1 MSDSVKSFLKE
12 WGLLILLTFFVSS
25 CRSFLAEP
33 RYIPSGSML
42 PELQI
47 NDRLIIEKLSL
58 RNSLPK
64 RGDIVVFKS
73 PYSFDEKD
81 FEFKLIDIV
90 KEPPLVNYLNL
101 ALEQYSDDKK
111 RILNTRGQA
120 FKTLNLDIYGLSR
133 QEIIQLLLSD
143 GKLIKRP
150 FLIYE
155 EEKVIL
161 GFNEIEYAK
170 QFI

>member
-1 MSDSVKSFLKE
+1 LKKIIFYSY
-12 WGLLILLTFFVSS
+12 LKCST
-25 CRSFLAEP
+25 CRKAAKWLES
-33 RYIPSGSML
+33 
-42 PELQI
+42 
-47 NDRLIIEKLSL
+47 
-58 RNSLPK
+58 
-64 RGDIVVFKS
+64 
-73 PYSFDEKD
+73 KD
-81 FEFKLIDIV
+81 FEFQFIDIV

-111 RILNTRGQA
+111 RIFNTRGKA

-133 QEIIQLLLSD
+133 EEIIQLLLSD

-170 QFI
+170 QFL

>member
-1 MSDSVKSFLKE
+1 MKKNILYSYIKCSTCRKAVKWLES
-12 WGLLILLTFFVSS
+12 
-25 CRSFLAEP
+25 R
-33 RYIPSGSML
+33 
-42 PELQI
+42 
-47 NDRLIIEKLSL
+47 
-58 RNSLPK
+58 
-64 RGDIVVFKS
+64 
-73 PYSFDEKD
+73 D

-111 RILNTRGQA
+111 RIFNTRGQA

-133 QEIIQLLLSD
+133 EEIIQLLLSD